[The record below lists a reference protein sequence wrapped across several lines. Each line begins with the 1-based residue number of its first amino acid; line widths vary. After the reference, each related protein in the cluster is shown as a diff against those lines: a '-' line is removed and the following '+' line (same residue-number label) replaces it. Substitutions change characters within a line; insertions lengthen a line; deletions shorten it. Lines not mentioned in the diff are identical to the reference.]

1 MSDTF
6 KKGTLKQRICMGGL
20 HSTENA
26 ITDQA
31 SRYSKCCQQP
41 HDHSF
46 YPHTGYHASHGV
58 RNSGLGKVL
67 SFVKKKK
74 LKIQRK
80 K

>member
-20 HSTENA
+20 QSTENA
-26 ITDQA
+26 ITDEA
-31 SRYSKCCQQP
+31 SRYSKCSQQP
-41 HDHSF
+41 HD
-46 YPHTGYHASHGV
+46 
-58 RNSGLGKVL
+58 SGLGKVL